1 MDEVALNKLSAM
13 LCPIS
18 SGFQFKLG
26 VREVGGGEGE
36 KSICDFFFFPSKEE
50 EVM

>member
-26 VREVGGGEGE
+26 VREVGVGEGE
-36 KSICDFFFFPSKEE
+36 KSICDFFSPSKEE